1 MTKLLTKYRAVL
13 LSVFGVIIMIAFVLP
28 QGFQTFVGTPE
39 SQTSVRIGGKRFT
52 VADTNKAAAE
62 LEAVRRVLP
71 RLAGLFTDREHWL
84 MLTEMARG
92 ADLIGPEQDGYSLAE
107 ALAQQQA
114 LAEVQQ
120 GQIAPDQAQQR
131 TEALAAELRAQLSQ
145 TIGASRRSSSTGA
158 RAMAD
163 FLGISRLQ
171 SAYIDMARTSG
182 PRLLADARRD
192 QDQALAR
199 VVFATVSEA
208 AVQAQPEPTP
218 EQLAAHFESFAGTDP
233 ATGDLGVGYLQP
245 DRLKLA
251 WIAVDLAQVR
261 RDVRLDPVELATRR
275 VRAAIA
281 DDDQAGRARVE
292 EEYRVEAAG
301 RLADQAMQ
309 LIRGELLRVVD
320 RLPAAP
326 GRGGIAYRQLPED
339 WPAKRPDFAA
349 LARSV
354 TEQMAAAAGHPVG
367 GIEAGSFA
375 EGWLTPE
382 DAASKLGRAGLTF
395 QSRGRA
401 FTQLAQALSD
411 LREFDPPAPRLPVQ
425 VGVPITDPFN
435 SFDGQL
441 RVLYMV
447 TEAAPAGP
455 ARSLDD
461 VRQQA
466 VRDWKRLNV
475 YTELVREAQ
484 NAATFAVVSG
494 LQEASAGLGLLA
506 SVTPPLE
513 SLFTRTQGMVPPGEL
528 AQGTPLTEEVIKR
541 AERLDPSVPL
551 TEANLAA
558 RTFAVPL
565 PSKLSVALVQVTAY
579 QPLTIERLR
588 ADAGAAGPAA
598 YTFVREP
605 SRRALGPTLLRA
617 FDPALL
623 AERLDARY
631 PDGTRPHAADP
642 APAP

>member
-28 QGFQTFVGTPE
+28 QGFQTFVGSPE
-39 SQTSVRIGGKRFT
+39 SQTSVRIGNRRFS

-62 LEAVRRVLP
+62 LETVRRLMP
-71 RLAGLFTDREHWL
+71 RLAGLFADREHWL
-84 MLTEMARG
+84 MLTEMARS

-120 GQIAPDQAQQR
+120 GQLAPDQAQQR
-131 TEALAAELRAQLSQ
+131 TDALAADLRAQLGQ

-182 PRLLADARRD
+182 PRLLTEARKD

-199 VVFATVSEA
+199 VVFAPVSDA

-218 EQLAAHFESFAGTDP
+218 EQLATHFESFAGTDP

-245 DRLKLA
+245 DRLRLA
-251 WIAVDLAQVR
+251 WISVDLGQIR
-261 RDVRLDPVELATRR
+261 QGLRLDPVELATRR

-292 EEYRVEAAG
+292 EEYRAEAAS
-301 RLADQAMQ
+301 RLADQAVQ
-309 LIRGELLRVVD
+309 LIRGELLRLVD
-320 RLPAAP
+320 RLPTEP
-326 GRGGIAYRQLPED
+326 GRGGVAYRRLPED
-339 WPAKRPDFAA
+339 WAAKRPDFAA
-349 LARSV
+349 IARSV
-354 TEQMAAAAGHPVG
+354 TEQMAASAGHPVS

-375 EGWLTPE
+375 EGWLSPE
-382 DAASKLGRAGLTF
+382 EAPAKLGRVGLTF

-401 FTQLAQALSD
+401 FTQLSQALSD
-411 LREFDPPAPRLPVQ
+411 LRQFEPDAPRLPVQ
-425 VGVPITDPFN
+425 VGVPITDTFN

-455 ARSLDD
+455 ARSVEE

-466 VRDWKRLNV
+466 VLDWKRLNV
-475 YTELVREAQ
+475 YAELVREAQ
-484 NAATFAVVSG
+484 NAATFAAVSG

-506 SVTPPLE
+506 SLSPAQE
-513 SLFTRTQGMVPPGEL
+513 ALFTRASGMVPPNEL
-528 AQGTPLTEEVIKR
+528 AEGTPLVEEIMKR
-541 AERLDPSVPL
+541 AERLDPAVPL
-551 TEANLAA
+551 SEANLAA

-565 PSKLSVALVQVTAY
+565 PSKLAVAIVQVTAY

-598 YTFVREP
+598 YTFLREP
-605 SRRALGPTLLRA
+605 SRRTLGPTLLNA

-623 AERLDARY
+623 AERLDARF
-631 PDGTRPHAADP
+631 PDGTRPHAASPTP
-642 APAP
+642 AP